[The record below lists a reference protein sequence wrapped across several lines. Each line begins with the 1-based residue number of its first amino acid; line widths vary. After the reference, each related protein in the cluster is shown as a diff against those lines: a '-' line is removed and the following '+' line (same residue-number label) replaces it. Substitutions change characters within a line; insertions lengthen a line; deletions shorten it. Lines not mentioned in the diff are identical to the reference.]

1 MENQTT
7 ALSSY
12 VISSECVYECVHSLS
27 TGMYTFANI
36 YSVLLV
42 GMCARSTSE
51 TAVAFSQYSNTMTFG
66 DHSLG

>member
-7 ALSSY
+7 ALNIY

-42 GMCARSTSE
+42 RMCAGSTSK
-51 TAVAFSQYSNTMTFG
+51 TAVAFSQYSHTLTFG
-66 DHSLG
+66 GHSLG